1 MEEAK
6 KEDKKEEEDENAIVI
21 DSLAHQKRAKTIQ
34 PPEPIK
40 AVVVGKISPIKDAES
55 LNEIAK
61 SKMAESDPYCNEST
75 KKPMDK
81 NDVLRDV
88 SSLSSMEA
96 GTNDNK
102 NNGN

>member
-1 MEEAK
+1 
-6 KEDKKEEEDENAIVI
+6 
-21 DSLAHQKRAKTIQ
+21 
-34 PPEPIK
+34 
-40 AVVVGKISPIKDAES
+40 
-55 LNEIAK
+55 
-61 SKMAESDPYCNEST
+61 MAESDPYCNEST

-102 NNGN
+102 NNGNQIEEKEAVKAAKLSTYPSNNNYPRKLSKREKKNNTATKSIED